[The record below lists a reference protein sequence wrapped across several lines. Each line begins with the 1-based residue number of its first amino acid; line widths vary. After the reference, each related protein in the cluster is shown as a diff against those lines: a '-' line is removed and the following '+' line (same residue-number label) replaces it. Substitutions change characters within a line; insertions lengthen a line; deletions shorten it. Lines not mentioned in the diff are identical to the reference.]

1 MSGRTLFLAAA
12 GFVLLSLVY
21 TYPLV
26 RDPARANR
34 FDSPDAMFTAWT
46 LSWDL
51 HQLGNDPRHLF
62 DANIF
67 YPEKAT
73 LAYSENLLAGALMV
87 APLGLF
93 TDNPILL
100 LNIALLAA
108 LATSGLAAFVLAHHM
123 TGSNLG
129 AALAGVIFAF
139 APYRWAHIP
148 HLQLQ
153 LAFALPLSFYFA
165 RRLREGASVN
175 RVPAIPNES
184 SRGDATVTGIV
195 GLGLSV
201 AAAFGSSGYYAIFL
215 LTALPFVVITEL
227 MSAEVT
233 VRFRTMRRLAMAG
246 LIGAAASAPLALPYA
261 GKLQTGTARA
271 FETAEQYSAGWTEYV
286 SSFSKLHF
294 FLPKA
299 EEPLFPGFVAIAL
312 VLVALV
318 ASFRK
323 RTALR
328 DEWMLAGV
336 GLLGIV
342 LSLGPSGGLFSL
354 LFRFFPPYQGLR
366 VPSRAGILFLFAVA
380 VLAAY
385 GLARIRQKRLRMA
398 LFVVVAAECYAGP
411 LPWSFEVPTIPPIY
425 QHLADSAESGA
436 VVELPLPHPNH
447 FQDNARYVYRSI
459 FHWRPLVNGYSGFV
473 PPSYR
478 EAFRVLMRRDLS
490 EGLRTMSSKGVRFVL
505 VHSNRLGPRMKRQI
519 GLAETGGLLEKVA
532 QAEGDVLFQLHDL
545 GSFGAKPFLLDGYGF
560 GLGFAVRHTTGQ
572 APFPGSVGG
581 F

>member
-1 MSGRTLFLAAA
+1 MSYRTLFLATL

-34 FDSPDAMFTAWT
+34 FDSPDAQFTAWT

-73 LAYSENLLAGALMV
+73 LAYSENLVAGALMV
-87 APLGLF
+87 APVRFF
-93 TDNPILL
+93 TKNPVLL

-108 LATSGLAAFVLAHHM
+108 LSTSGLAAFVLARHM

-165 RRLREGASVN
+165 RRLRDGGTMMGS
-175 RVPAIPNES
+175 
-184 SRGDATVTGIV
+184 V

-201 AAAFGSSGYYAIFL
+201 AASFGSSGYYATYL
-215 LTALPFVVITEL
+215 LTALPFVVVTEL
-227 MSAEVT
+227 MSVEAP
-233 VRFRTMRRLAMAG
+233 VRFRTMRRLG
-246 LIGAAASAPLALPYA
+246 LGVLIGAVASAPLALPYA
-261 GKLQTGTARA
+261 GKLQTGTTRA

-299 EEPLFPGFVAIAL
+299 EEPLFPGFVAIVL
-312 VLVALV
+312 VLVAAG
-318 ASFRK
+318 ASRRK
-323 RTALR
+323 PNALR

-342 LSLGPSGGLFSL
+342 LSLGPRGGLFSL
-354 LFRFFPPYQGLR
+354 LFRLFPPYQGLR
-366 VPSRAGILFLFAVA
+366 VPSRAGILFLLAVA

-385 GLARIRQKRLRMA
+385 GLARIRQKKLRMV
-398 LFVVVAAECYAGP
+398 LFAVVAAECYAGP
-411 LPWSFEVPTIPPIY
+411 LPWSFEIPTLPPIY
-425 QHLADSAESGA
+425 QHLSNSPEPGA
-436 VVELPLPHPNH
+436 IVELPLPHPDH

-459 FHWRPLVNGYSGFV
+459 FHWKPLVNGYSGFV

-478 EAFRVLMRRDLS
+478 EAFRILMRQDLS
-490 EGLRTMSSKGVRFVL
+490 KGLQTMSSKGVDFVI
-505 VHSNRLGPRMKRQI
+505 VHSNRLGPRMRRQI
-519 GLAETGGLLEKVA
+519 GAAETGGLLKRVA
-532 QAEGDVLFQLHDL
+532 QAEGDVLY
-545 GSFGAKPFLLDGYGF
+545 LL
-560 GLGFAVRHTTGQ
+560 LEQ
-572 APFPGSVGG
+572 Q
-581 F
+581 